1 VQKEDRTPQE
11 TLEPSGEI
19 YRNAPGN
26 EKSETPHSH
35 RAHDHLEKLVSERL
49 AEIRIINRQLNQ
61 EISQRMQ
68 AEETSRS
75 IAREWRDTLDAI
87 QDAVWLMDT
96 DQTIIRCNQATTR
109 LLKEDYNR
117 IVGKKCYELFHD
129 TTKHVDGCPF
139 LRMYKSRKR
148 ETSVLSKN
156 NHWFKVSLNP
166 LKNSAGKITGV
177 IHVTTD
183 ITDTKK
189 NSEALKESEERYRN
203 VFTNSKDIISTINS
217 EGIIL
222 SLNPAF
228 GVISGW
234 STDEWSGQHCTSLIH
249 PDEVPDI
256 IVLLENARS
265 GKEII
270 QPIVVRL
277 KTNSNVYKTVELLA
291 TRLYTRKKLTGFLV
305 VARDITTR
313 T

>member
-1 VQKEDRTPQE
+1 MQKEDRTPQE

-129 TTKHVDGCPF
+129 TTKPVDGCPF

-166 LKNSAGKITGV
+166 LKNNAGKITGV

-189 NSEALKESEERYRN
+189 
-203 VFTNSKDIISTINS
+203 T
-217 EGIIL
+217 
-222 SLNPAF
+222 
-228 GVISGW
+228 
-234 STDEWSGQHCTSLIH
+234 
-249 PDEVPDI
+249 
-256 IVLLENARS
+256 AR
-265 GKEII
+265 
-270 QPIVVRL
+270 R
-277 KTNSNVYKTVELLA
+277 
-291 TRLYTRKKLTGFLV
+291 
-305 VARDITTR
+305 
-313 T
+313 